1 MAGHTELLDD
11 QGRQRVVRHGFLRER
26 EVMTGIGKV
35 PVRVPRLSER
45 QKTALS
51 MVYKPMM
58 SAQKK
63 WRKRGGKNRLPEI
76 IQGVELK
83 GGIKQHQNAA

>member
-1 MAGHTELLDD
+1 MAIRAEVPEFMEVHTELLDD

-45 QKTALS
+45 QNGP
-51 MVYKPMM
+51 VY
-58 SAQKK
+58 
-63 WRKRGGKNRLPEI
+63 GL
-76 IQGVELK
+76 
-83 GGIKQHQNAA
+83 

>member
-1 MAGHTELLDD
+1 
-11 QGRQRVVRHGFLRER
+11 
-26 EVMTGIGKV
+26 
-35 PVRVPRLSER
+35 
-45 QKTALS
+45 

-58 SAQKK
+58 SAKKK

-83 GGIKQHQNAA
+83 GGIKQHQNAARSERHQLSDIALYGGITGAI